1 MPNPKGHEDSIKN
14 SRFKSA
20 WRTGATRT
28 IRVPIALADVTLEY
42 ARQLDQGT
50 QPRDTAGSI
59 DSDIEVN
66 VTSTPDTSDS
76 SDERF
81 SHALTTPEEASA
93 HAAIFGFTP
102 EEALADAHFQIN
114 MLEAN
119 YDELEDKYE
128 LAKRELA
135 ELRSQLE
142 AERADREE
150 IQAQLSELKQ
160 NSAPAAPTFPDK
172 TLLDAA
178 KLLSQLRAKRKKSKA
193 DLADIEVVLEL
204 LEN

>member
-1 MPNPKGHEDSIKN
+1 MPNPKGHEDSIKD
-14 SRFKSA
+14 SRFKAA
-20 WRTGATRT
+20 WQSGPTRT

-42 ARQLDQGT
+42 ARQLDQGIE
-50 QPRDTAGSI
+50 PRDTVSSI
-59 DSDIEVN
+59 DSEVEVN

-76 SDERF
+76 SNERF
-81 SHALTTPEEASA
+81 AHALTNPEEALA
-93 HAAIFGFTP
+93 HAAIFGFTS

-142 AERADREE
+142 AERGDREE
-150 IQAQLSELKQ
+150 IEAQLSELKQ
-160 NSAPAAPTFPDK
+160 NSAPVATTSPDK

-178 KLLSQLRAKRKKSKA
+178 KLLSQLRGKHKKSKA
-193 DLADIEVVLEL
+193 QLADVEAILGMIER
-204 LEN
+204 